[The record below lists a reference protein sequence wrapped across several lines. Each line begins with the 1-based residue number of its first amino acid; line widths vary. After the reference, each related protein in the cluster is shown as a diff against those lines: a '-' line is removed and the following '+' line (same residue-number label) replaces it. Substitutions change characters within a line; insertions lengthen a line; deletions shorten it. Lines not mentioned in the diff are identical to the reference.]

1 MYPPARSQ
9 LVADENGLLNRETF
23 ATALHFFRESGLASI
38 AAMAKSDM
46 LSVRL
51 FDVFDIDGNGEIDL
65 KEFTVG
71 LVCLVTGSKR
81 DKLKSLFQVCGSRR
95 PIKLQN

>member
-1 MYPPARSQ
+1 MACSIAKRSQ
-9 LVADENGLLNRETF
+9 RRCTSSASRVSHLLLPWPSRY
-23 ATALHFFRESGLASI
+23 A
-38 AAMAKSDM
+38 
-46 LSVRL
+46 SVRL

-81 DKLKSLFQVCGSRR
+81 DKLKSLFQVCVVRR
-95 PIKLQN
+95 WPQLQN

>member
-1 MYPPARSQ
+1 MRFMCARQ
-9 LVADENGLLNRETF
+9 
-23 ATALHFFRESGLASI
+23 SGLASI
-38 AAMAKSDM
+38 AAMAKSDQ

-51 FDVFDIDGNGEIDL
+51 FDVFDTDNSGEIDL

-81 DKLKSLFQVCGSRR
+81 DKLKTLFQACA
-95 PIKLQN
+95 

>member
-1 MYPPARSQ
+1 M
-9 LVADENGLLNRETF
+9 
-23 ATALHFFRESGLASI
+23 
-38 AAMAKSDM
+38 
-46 LSVRL
+46 RL

-81 DKLKSLFQVCGSRR
+81 DKLKSLFQVCVVQRDGLSCE
-95 PIKLQN
+95 N

>member
-1 MYPPARSQ
+1 
-9 LVADENGLLNRETF
+9 
-23 ATALHFFRESGLASI
+23 
-38 AAMAKSDM
+38 MAKSDM

-81 DKLKSLFQVCGSRR
+81 DKLKSLFQVCVVRR
-95 PIKLQN
+95 DGLSCERKLSAFVCTTTDLRCRRVR